1 MAYNDKSLNKLGN
14 MHDSENLIS
23 FTEGI
28 IIYYAE
34 VMVDSEEHCE
44 SMFDEITDLLEEPY
58 IEVQIIST
66 RYRDIIG
73 QSCRIYQVLH
83 EGVPYIT
90 FNVIPWGEKYKVIYN
105 QQLMA
110 ISDYS
115 SDRKAAKALHDK
127 VMEMN
132 HMFRTYASL
141 HEEQTTGRLY
151 PCDLGECPFGES
163 YGMYFCRDNCGL
175 GVDEDTD
182 EDTIPKP

>member
-1 MAYNDKSLNKLGN
+1 MAYNDKSLNRSGN

-34 VMVDSEEHCE
+34 VIVDSEKHCE
-44 SMFDEITDLLEEPY
+44 AIFDEITDLFEESY
-58 IEVQIIST
+58 TEDQIIST
-66 RYRDIIG
+66 KYRDFIG
-73 QSCRIYQVLH
+73 QSCRMYQVLC

-90 FNVIPWGEKYKVIYN
+90 FNIMPLGEKYEVVYN
-105 QQLMA
+105 HQLMA

-141 HEEQTTGRLY
+141 HE
-151 PCDLGECPFGES
+151 
-163 YGMYFCRDNCGL
+163 
-175 GVDEDTD
+175 
-182 EDTIPKP
+182 DTIPKP